1 MADAAAQT
9 ADSGK
14 PSTPPVIHN
23 AAILGA
29 VLSPIIMLLP
39 PRRVDWRFF
48 LLTTTFS
55 MSTSQ
60 LAYDWT
66 GQSIY
71 DRVGKRFERLTTNE
85 LPQAAQETQRR
96 LREERMRREGLTEED
111 MRRKELGKRNA
122 LQKLWYGDETEESW
136 NKKRAEEHQNAL
148 EEGQGL
154 SGIIMGQIGE
164 VFSGKSADNEEKKDD
179 SEKKA

>member
-1 MADAAAQT
+1 MAEQAQPAA
-9 ADSGK
+9 SGK
-14 PSTPPVIHN
+14 PSTPPLIHN
-23 AAILGA
+23 AAIAGA
-29 VLSPIIMLLP
+29 VISPIIMLLP

-55 MSTSQ
+55 LSTSQ

-111 MRRKELGKRNA
+111 MRKKELAKRNA
-122 LQKLWYGDETEESW
+122 LQRLWYGNETEESW

-148 EEGQGL
+148 DEGQGL
-154 SGIIMGQIGE
+154 SGIIMGQISE
-164 VFSGKSADNEEKKDD
+164 VISGKEAGVNKDDEEKK
-179 SEKKA
+179 A